1 MTHRIYHKMLAVLTG
16 LLCTF
21 SLLAQEE
28 MVFMPQWTAQ
38 SQFAGYY
45 AAEALGYY
53 REAGLKVRIEHPS
66 ASSNNIVHLQ
76 KGECQIVSLDLV
88 TAMNLVDDGVP
99 LINILQVTQ
108 KNCQMIIAQKPIN
121 TVSDLKGMR
130 IGCSKAGAIEV
141 PLMMDESL
149 KLGIQWVPSVTCV
162 NLFISKA
169 VDAIVGMSYNELI
182 QLILAGQRIQN
193 NQKLYLGDI
202 GYNIPQ
208 EGLYVT
214 GEYYKRHKQAVKSFS
229 DASKRGWDWCREH
242 PEEALDIVMK
252 KIREN
257 KITTNRVAQ
266 RWMLED
272 ILRAQ
277 VGPQSEI
284 MPYHL
289 SQESLVKANRLLLH
303 QKSIKEAIQYIDFVL
318 P

>member
-1 MTHRIYHKMLAVLTG
+1 MTHRIYYRMLVALTG

-21 SLLAQEE
+21 SVLAQEE

-45 AAEALGYY
+45 VAEAQGYY
-53 REAGLKVRIEHPS
+53 KDAGLRVRIEHPS

-76 KGECQIVSLDLV
+76 KGECQIVSLDLI
-88 TAMNLVDDGVP
+88 TAMKLVNDGVP

-108 KNCQMIIAQKPIN
+108 KNCQMIITQKPVK

-141 PLMMDESL
+141 PLMMDESQ
-149 KLGIQWVPSVTCV
+149 KLGIQWIPAVTCV

-193 NQKLYLGDI
+193 CQKLYLGDV

-214 GEYYKRHKQAVKSFS
+214 TDYYKKHKEAVKAFS

-242 PEEALDIVMK
+242 PEEALDIVMQK
-252 KIREN
+252 VREE

-266 RWMLED
+266 RWMLEE

-277 VGPQSEI
+277 VGPKSHL

-289 SQESLVKANRLLLH
+289 SQEALVNANRLLLH
-303 QKSIKEAIQYIDFVL
+303 QQAIKEAIQYIDFVL